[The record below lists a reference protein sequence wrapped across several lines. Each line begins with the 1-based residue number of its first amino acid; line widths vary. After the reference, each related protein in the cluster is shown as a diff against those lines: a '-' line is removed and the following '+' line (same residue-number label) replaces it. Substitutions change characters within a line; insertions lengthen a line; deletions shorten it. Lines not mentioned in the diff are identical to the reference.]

1 MLRSLRKRLTLLC
14 VVITGII
21 LSGTAAALL
30 ILSESQIDSQSRVTF
45 QNNLNSVIYKIQSG
59 NILDIAWLSQLET
72 GNRLIVYIQDN
83 GVPILYP
90 GSWTPKT
97 PRAELAAAAQK
108 EALEQYGLD
117 PSAKP
122 YSVIDISSASFSVT
136 GGSGDRYQAAVAV
149 IPGSHGNWQS
159 VTLLRDTSA
168 DQRQKMIMRYSFLG
182 LIVSALGLLFVFSW
196 WFAGRSIRPIEQ
208 SQKKQTEFVAAA
220 SHELRSPLA
229 VIRASLSAVAGGAED
244 SPRFLE
250 TADREC
256 LRMARLI
263 DDLLFLASADAGSWS
278 VRTEQIDADNLMMA
292 LYENYESI
300 ALQHGAALSLKLP
313 EESSGQISGD
323 RLRLLQ
329 ALSAL
334 ADNAFSYT
342 PEGGRVLFLAQKQR
356 GALLLSVSD
365 SGPGIPDDQKEKI
378 FDRFYR
384 ADLSRSKKEHYG
396 LGLSVARE
404 IAELHGG
411 SLSVSDG
418 PEGGAC
424 FTLRLPCSDDPGVKN
439 APAQ

>member
-1 MLRSLRKRLTLLC
+1 MLRSLRKKLTLLC
-14 VVITGII
+14 VIITGII
-21 LSGTAAALL
+21 LSATAVTLL
-30 ILSESQIDSQSRVTF
+30 ILSESQIDRQSDVTF

-59 NILDIAWLSQLET
+59 NILDSAWLSQLET
-72 GNRLIVYIQDN
+72 GNRLIVHIQDN

-90 GSWTPKT
+90 GSWTPRT
-97 PRAELAAAAQK
+97 PRAELVAAAQK
-108 EALEQYGLD
+108 EALDHGLD
-117 PSAKP
+117 PSSKP
-122 YSVIDISSASFSVT
+122 YSVIDIASATFSVT
-136 GGSGDRYQAAVAV
+136 GGSGDRYQAAVTV

-168 DQRQKMIMRYSFLG
+168 DQHQKLVMRYSFLG
-182 LIVSALGLLFVFSW
+182 LIVSALGLLFLFSW
-196 WFAGRSIRPIEQ
+196 WFAGRSIQPIEE

-229 VIRASLSAVAGGAED
+229 VVRASLSAVRSGSED

-256 LRMARLI
+256 QRMARLI

-278 VRTEQIDADNLMMA
+278 VHQEQVDADNLMMD
-292 LYENYESI
+292 LYENFESI
-300 ALQHGAALSLKLP
+300 AFQRGAALSLELP
-313 EESSGQISGD
+313 EEASGQISGD

-329 ALSAL
+329 ALSVL

-342 PEGGRVLFLAQKQR
+342 PAGGRVLFRAQKQR
-356 GALLLSVSD
+356 GVLLLSVSD

-384 ADLSRSKKEHYG
+384 ADQSRSKKEHYG

-411 SLSVSDG
+411 TLSVSDG
-418 PEGGAC
+418 PDGGAC
-424 FTLRLPCSDDPGVKN
+424 FTLRLPCRNDPAV
-439 APAQ
+439 